1 MKLTTKLIVA
11 FVLAAIIPVIVFY
24 SLNYR
29 YTKQALKNKTLNNLI
44 FVAEVQEG
52 FIYSFLNAIK
62 NRTIDFSS
70 DGFLRKGVEEM
81 RKLDANDVRYTR
93 LRKALIAHLRLNK
106 RPLDKNICGI
116 CIVDLHGKIIASTDR
131 HNVNRDISMSA
142 YFKQGLRGVCVS
154 DVYPSYCCAAT
165 KYPYQISA
173 AAPLMDKRTKT
184 IYAVIVNYYS
194 SNVLNKI
201 LSGHQQLDL
210 GAISGLLGRGET
222 LDTYLV
228 NREKLLIT
236 PSKYSNEVMKQRV
249 ETLLVVEA
257 AAGRET
263 RGIYKNYLGA
273 EVIGAS
279 MYFPSNGWTL
289 CVEMST
295 KEVFLPLVVMRNRI
309 IILSIPTVLL
319 AIFLAYIF
327 SKRTHGALRE
337 SEERFKAFMDNN
349 PAVAFMKD
357 ERGHFIYI
365 NATYMRIFKTTMEN
379 YMGKTDFDL
388 WPVEV
393 AKQLRENDE
402 AALSANKAIQ
412 TYEKVPTPDGIL
424 RDWLVLKF
432 PVKIRSGSRY
442 LGGVAI
448 DVTEQ
453 KRAEKK
459 VITLS
464 QVVEQSPT
472 ITVVTDTNGNIEYV
486 NKKFTAV
493 TEYPIDEVIGKN
505 PSILKSGETPMEE
518 YKRLWDTITSGGVW
532 RGEFHN
538 KKKSGEFYWEHAVI
552 SPVRNTEG
560 NIASFVGIKEDIS
573 ERKQAERRLLA
584 QHTVTQI
591 LAEAASIA
599 EASPKIFQ
607 TICECLGWDIGEL
620 WTIDSGSNVL
630 RLAES
635 WHLPSVKAPEFEAM
649 SRKIAFSPGVG
660 LPGRVWASGK
670 PFWITDVTKD
680 ANFPR
685 MAVAAKEGLHGAL
698 CFPIMI
704 KKEILGVM
712 DFFSC
717 KIRPPDDNL
726 LSMMAAVGRQIGL
739 FVKRGQ
745 ADEISKRL
753 SRQNELILNSA
764 GEGIYGLDRKGCATF
779 INHTAS
785 KILGWGVDELI
796 GKFMHMIT
804 HHSKPDGTPY
814 PPEECPVFASLEK
827 GSVQRVDNEV
837 FWRKDDTSFP
847 VRYTST
853 PIVEQDKV
861 VGAVVTFED
870 ITERKRTE
878 LEYKTVLSTAMDGFW
893 FTDTE
898 GRLLDVNDASCRL
911 SGYSREELLTMRIQ
925 DIEDKETQE
934 ETAQH
939 IKKIMEIGYDRF
951 ETRHRCKDGKIVDV
965 EVSVNYVKIAG
976 GRFFVF
982 LRDITERK
990 KSDTQIHLQL
1000 QRLAVISNI
1009 DKAILST
1016 LDLHVVLEAFM
1027 DRAFPQLYVDAADI
1041 LLLNPY
1047 MQTLE
1052 YAVGRGFHTS
1062 AIQRTQVRLGEGC
1075 CGRAAV
1081 ERRPVF
1087 IHNLRE
1093 ESCVRSKQLPEESF
1107 VSHYAA
1113 PLIAKGQVNGVLEV
1127 FHRAP
1132 FAPEQEWLNF
1142 LETLAEQ
1149 AAIAIDNAGLF
1160 EGLQHANTELVQ
1172 AYDATIEG
1180 WSHALDLRDK
1190 ETEGHSQRVT
1200 EMTVLMAASMGVSK
1214 SDLIHVRRGSLLHDI
1229 GKMGVPDN
1237 ILLKADKLTDE
1248 EWILMRKHPVYAYEL
1263 LSHIVYLRQALDIPY
1278 CHHEEWG
1285 GMGYP
1290 RRLKGEEIP
1299 LSARIFA
1306 VVDVWDAMR
1315 SDRPYRKGLADEKV
1329 REHIKSLAGT
1339 HFDPKVVEVFLK
1351 EKW

>member
-1 MKLTTKLIVA
+1 MKLTTKLLLA
-11 FVLAAIIPVIVFY
+11 FVLTAIIPVIVFY
-24 SLNYR
+24 SVNYR
-29 YTKQALKNKTLNNLI
+29 HTKQALKNEMLNNLT
-44 FVAEVQEG
+44 FVAEAQEG
-52 FIYSFLNAIK
+52 FIYSFLDAIK
-62 NRTIDFSS
+62 NRAIDFSS
-70 DGFLRKGVEEM
+70 DGFLRKCVEEM

-93 LRKALIAHLRLNK
+93 LRKALTAHLRLSK
-106 RPLDKNICGI
+106 KPLDKNICGI
-116 CIVDLHGKIIASTDR
+116 CIVDLNDKIITSTDR
-131 HNVNRDISMSA
+131 HNVDRDISMSE
-142 YFKQGLRGVCVS
+142 YFKQGPRGVCVS
-154 DVYPSYCCAAT
+154 DVYPSFCCATT
-165 KYPYQISA
+165 KYSYQISV

-184 IYAVIVNYYS
+184 IYAVIVNDYN

-201 LSGHQQLDL
+201 LSGQQQLNL

-249 ETLLVVEA
+249 ETFPVVEA

-263 RGIYKNYLGA
+263 SGIYKNYLDM

-295 KEVFLPLVVMRNRI
+295 KEVFISLVAMRNRI

-327 SKRTHGALRE
+327 SKRTHGVLRE

-349 PAVAFMKD
+349 PAVTFMKD
-357 ERGHFIYI
+357 ERGRFIYI

-379 YMGKTDFDL
+379 YIGKTDFDL

-393 AKQLRENDE
+393 AKQLRENDK
-402 AALSANKAIQ
+402 AVLSANKAIQ

-424 RDWLVLKF
+424 RDWLVFKF
-432 PVKIRSGSRY
+432 PVKDRSGSRY

-453 KRAEKK
+453 KRAEEK

-472 ITVVTDTNGNIEYV
+472 SIMITDTNGGIEYV

-493 TEYPIDEVIGKN
+493 TEYAIDEVIGKN
-505 PSILKSGETPMEE
+505 PRILKSGETPVEE
-518 YKRLWDTITSGGVW
+518 YKRLWDTIMSGGVW

-538 KKKSGEFYWEHAVI
+538 KKKSGEFYWEYAVI
-552 SPVRNTEG
+552 SPVRDTEG
-560 NIASFVGIKEDIS
+560 NIASFIGIKEDIS
-573 ERKQAERRLLA
+573 ERKQAERRLSA

-599 EASPKIFQ
+599 EASPRIFQ
-607 TICECLGWDIGEL
+607 TICECLEWDIGEL
-620 WTIDSGSNVL
+620 WAVDSESNVL
-630 RLAES
+630 RLVES

-649 SRKIAFSPGVG
+649 SREITFSPGVG

-685 MAVAAKEGLHGAL
+685 MPVAVKEGLHGAI
-698 CFPIMI
+698 CFPIMVRG
-704 KKEILGVM
+704 EILGVM

-717 KIRPPDDNL
+717 KTRQPDNDM
-726 LSMMAAVGRQIGL
+726 LSMMAAIGRQIGL
-739 FVKRGQ
+739 FVKRKQ
-745 ADEISKRL
+745 SDEISKRL
-753 SRQNELILNSA
+753 SHQNELILNSA

-779 INHTAS
+779 INPSAS
-785 KILGWGVDELI
+785 KMLGWEVNELI
-796 GKFMHMIT
+796 GKFMHTIA
-804 HHSKPDGTPY
+804 HHSKPDGMPY
-814 PPEECPVFASLEK
+814 PPEECPIFASLET

-837 FWRKDDTSFP
+837 FWRKDGTSFP

-853 PIVEQDKV
+853 PIVEEDKV
-861 VGAVVTFED
+861 IGAVVMFDD

-878 LEYKTVLSTAMDGFW
+878 LEYKTILSTAMDGFW

-911 SGYSREELLTMRIQ
+911 SGYSREELLAMSIQ

-934 ETAQH
+934 VTAQH
-939 IKKIMEIGYDRF
+939 IKKIMETGYDRF

-990 KSDTQIHLQL
+990 KSDTQIRLQL
-1000 QRLAVISNI
+1000 QRLAVVSNI

-1016 LDLHVVLEAFM
+1016 LDLRVVLEAFM

-1041 LLLNPY
+1041 LLFNPY

-1062 AIQRTQVRLGEGC
+1062 AVQRTRVRLSEGC

-1081 ERRPVF
+1081 EHRPVF

-1107 VSHYAA
+1107 VSHYVT
-1113 PLIAKGQVNGVLEV
+1113 PLVAKGQVNGVLEV

-1132 FAPEQEWLNF
+1132 LDPDQEWLGF
-1142 LETLAEQ
+1142 LETLAGQ

-1190 ETEGHSQRVT
+1190 ETEGHSRRVT
-1200 EMTVLMAASMGVSK
+1200 EMAMLMAAGMGVSK
-1214 SDLIHVRRGSLLHDI
+1214 SDLIHVRRGALLHDI

-1237 ILLKADKLTDE
+1237 ILFKVEPLTDE
-1248 EWILMRKHPVYAYEL
+1248 EWIIMRKHPVYAYEL
-1263 LSHIVYLRQALDIPY
+1263 LSRIAYLRPALDIPY
-1278 CHHEEWG
+1278 CHHEKWDG
-1285 GMGYP
+1285 AGYP
-1290 RRLKGEEIP
+1290 RGLKGEEIP

-1315 SDRPYRKGLADEKV
+1315 SDRPYRKGWADEKV
-1329 REHIKSLAGT
+1329 REHIKSLVGT
-1339 HFDPKVVEVFLK
+1339 HFDPKVVKVFLK
-1351 EKW
+1351 MKW